1 MDGTAAEPAEDPLP
15 EGVEDAILEQRGQYY
30 KRDSKGRFMGGG
42 GKKKKTKYAPSPQK
56 NHSPVRVSAKKY
68 AQLSGIFKTKYPDAT
83 SSDGLLPISDGTY
96 LYRAKAADNGGITIH
111 KRYKLK

>member
-1 MDGTAAEPAEDPLP
+1 MKERRVVISGAELPDGTP
-15 EGVEDAILEQRGQYY
+15 
-30 KRDSKGRFMGGG
+30 
-42 GKKKKTKYAPSPQK
+42 
-56 NHSPVRVSAKKY
+56 
-68 AQLSGIFKTKYPDAT
+68 IFKTKYPDAT